1 MRADSPRQSYD
12 CVIVGAGPAGLSAAL
27 MLARC
32 CRKVLVCDSGEPRN
46 IRSSGMHNYLTRDG
60 IRPAEFLELARQ
72 EVSRFPSVE
81 FRQVEVLDATSSP
94 DGFRLV
100 CADGTQVAG
109 RKLLL
114 ATGVVDELPDIDG
127 LDALYG
133 TSVHHCPY
141 CDGWEWRNQPI
152 AVYGR
157 AEEGKALALG
167 LTVWTEDLVLCTGGP
182 SGLDQVD
189 LEELSRE
196 GIEVREER
204 IARLTGREGLLEHVV
219 FETGE
224 SLARK
229 ALFICSGQHQRSALA
244 RKLGCRFTPKGAVD
258 TGSCEA
264 TDVPG
269 LYVAGDASKEA
280 QFVIVAAAEGA
291 EAGMAINKS
300 LLKDDLAQNRNST
313 PNRTRRGGPY
323 AKSG

>member
-1 MRADSPRQSYD
+1 VSTEASRLTYD
-12 CVIVGAGPAGLSAAL
+12 CIIVGAGPAGLSAAL
-27 MLARC
+27 MLGRC
-32 CRKVLVCDSGEPRN
+32 CRKVLVCDIGEPRN
-46 IRSSGMHNYLTRDG
+46 VRSAGLHNYLTRDG
-60 IRPAEFLELARQ
+60 IRPSEFVDRARE
-72 EVSRFPSVE
+72 EVARYSTVE
-81 FRQVEVLDATSSP
+81 FRGVEVLDATRSP
-94 DGFRLV
+94 DGFRIV
-100 CADGTQVAG
+100 CADGRQIAG

-114 ATGVVDELPDIDG
+114 ATGVVDQLPALEG
-127 LDALYG
+127 LEALYG

-152 AVYGR
+152 AVYGS
-157 AEEGKALALG
+157 AEDGKALALG
-167 LTVWTEDLVLCTGGP
+167 LTVWTRDLVLCTGGP
-182 SGLDQVD
+182 SGLSEED
-189 LEELSRE
+189 LEQLARE

-204 IARLTGREGLLEHVV
+204 VARLDGKDGLLERVV
-219 FETGE
+219 FDNGET
-224 SLARK
+224 LARR
-229 ALFICSGQHQRSALA
+229 ALFVCSGQHQRSALD

-258 TGSCEA
+258 TGTCEA

-313 PNRTRRGGPY
+313 PSRTWRGGPY